1 MSQLTI
7 TLPGDLEH
15 TIRTYAREHGFDS
28 VSDFIRDAAS
38 KAMSNQ
44 PTYWERAYLAHLM
57 EIKQTLGQDINEELL
72 DALRD
77 GYPRYYSF
85 EEIHVSK
92 EEMSDDSMR
101 FVERTLGMYAHLQRS
116 YKESDKKNAELEA
129 DLQFPGFD
137 GNAGDG
143 HLGYLGFL
151 VKHNRFTY
159 VQPLDKGHAINSHMI
174 VTHVYE
180 RMLEAYESIKIG
192 NYDSRALTID
202 EIQLVIDARI
212 HPENRKR

>member
-1 MSQLTI
+1 MSQLTV
-7 TLPGDLEH
+7 TLPDDLEY
-15 TIRTYAREHGFDS
+15 TIRSYAREHGFDS

-38 KAMSNQ
+38 KAMSDQ

-57 EIKQTLGQDINEELL
+57 EVKQALGKDINEELL
-72 DALRD
+72 DALRN

-85 EEIHVSK
+85 EEMHVSK
-92 EEMSDDSMR
+92 VELSDDAMR
-101 FVERTLGMYAHLQRS
+101 FVEDTLGMYAHLQRS
-116 YKESDKKNAELEA
+116 YRESGKKDAELEK

-151 VKHNRFTY
+151 VRHNRFTY
-159 VQPLDKGHAINSHMI
+159 VQPLDKGHAINSHSI
-174 VTHVYE
+174 VTHIYE
-180 RMLEAYESIKIG
+180 RMLDAYESIKIDA
-192 NYDSRALTID
+192 YDSRPLTID

-212 HPENRKR
+212 HPENRK